1 MAVCE
6 DRKRMSITRHLENK
20 AYFRRLAIR
29 AALCVSVRASIV
41 FPSASKC
48 SGLMWFCSP
57 GGMIPTTFQNIMSTF
72 ISAVLHNTQDY
83 ICTKWAYR
91 RSWLSEALFCHH
103 TCSKTAL
110 CYKHFWIAIRGV
122 SPWSEDATLASNNRR
137 LFQITPGRLYTPLQ
151 IPREPAIWAI
161 NTLRNGSLPPLPNTL
176 SLCVCLTS

>member
-1 MAVCE
+1 MLGLNVVLQPGE
-6 DRKRMSITRHLENK
+6 EWYL
-20 AYFRRLAIR
+20 RL
-29 AALCVSVRASIV
+29 
-41 FPSASKC
+41 SKTLWAH
-48 SGLMWFCSP
+48 SFLQF
-57 GGMIPTTFQNIMSTF
+57 F
-72 ISAVLHNTQDY
+72 HNTQDY

-122 SPWSEDATLASNNRR
+122 SLWREDATLASNNRR

-176 SLCVCLTS
+176 SLSLSVFVSLRSIERPQRIASVM